1 MKFTQIPADTF
12 QQIQLNAG
20 ILTTEFTPTTGTIG
34 ELLGATSGGINF
46 KATPTYSDY
55 GEDIDN
61 CPKNMLE
68 LKKLESWEAMMSGTF
83 ATVTADM
90 AKLLVGAADKST
102 TISVIPRNDVLKTD
116 FTDIWWVGDYSN
128 LNGVTNGG
136 FCAVHL
142 KNALSTAGFQIQST
156 DKGKGQFAF
165 EFTGHYSMD
174 AQNEVPFEIYIKAG
188 EAEPTTSNPSQS
200 EPSTSNTNLGGE

>member
-90 AKLLVGAADKST
+90 AK
-102 TISVIPRNDVLKTD
+102 
-116 FTDIWWVGDYSN
+116 
-128 LNGVTNGG
+128 
-136 FCAVHL
+136 
-142 KNALSTAGFQIQST
+142 
-156 DKGKGQFAF
+156 
-165 EFTGHYSMD
+165 
-174 AQNEVPFEIYIKAG
+174 
-188 EAEPTTSNPSQS
+188 
-200 EPSTSNTNLGGE
+200 